1 MQRTLEKLIQDRLD
15 EQAKLREKIAEIARL
30 AETLGR
36 LQSRI
41 ETVPLP
47 PDKKPFGRP
56 LPPGQEDLR
65 PLFAQTA
72 AAVKALAEAAASL
85 AERQDCLADARDKEW
100 DALGNNH
107 LGLLIQGLEWRVDRL
122 AQASEDAAAL
132 LRTSA
137 SFKDQLGRLLAAV
150 EEKSLPSPVSV
161 REVLEPLEEWGYL
174 RFENRFRGT
183 PEDVRRRQ
191 AAYLPLFSAQGPVLD
206 LGCGRG
212 EFLEALRDA
221 GRPGSGVD
229 LNAGMVA
236 LCRDKGL
243 DVVQGDLLD
252 TLAAEPDGSLG
263 GVFAAQVIEHLPP
276 ARLRRLADLALAKL
290 SAGGALVL
298 ETINPLS
305 VFALV
310 QIYFLDP
317 THRAPVHP
325 EALRFLLETSGFGE
339 VDIRFVGEL
348 GEEKLEPL
356 PGADA
361 AASLINRNL
370 DRLNALL
377 FAPPGYAAVGR
388 KKPR

>member
-161 REVLEPLEEWGYL
+161 R
-174 RFENRFRGT
+174 
-183 PEDVRRRQ
+183 
-191 AAYLPLFSAQGPVLD
+191 
-206 LGCGRG
+206 
-212 EFLEALRDA
+212 
-221 GRPGSGVD
+221 
-229 LNAGMVA
+229 
-236 LCRDKGL
+236 
-243 DVVQGDLLD
+243 
-252 TLAAEPDGSLG
+252 
-263 GVFAAQVIEHLPP
+263 
-276 ARLRRLADLALAKL
+276 
-290 SAGGALVL
+290 
-298 ETINPLS
+298 
-305 VFALV
+305 
-310 QIYFLDP
+310 
-317 THRAPVHP
+317 
-325 EALRFLLETSGFGE
+325 
-339 VDIRFVGEL
+339 
-348 GEEKLEPL
+348 
-356 PGADA
+356 
-361 AASLINRNL
+361 
-370 DRLNALL
+370 
-377 FAPPGYAAVGR
+377 
-388 KKPR
+388 

>member
-1 MQRTLEKLIQDRLD
+1 
-15 EQAKLREKIAEIARL
+15 
-30 AETLGR
+30 
-36 LQSRI
+36 
-41 ETVPLP
+41 
-47 PDKKPFGRP
+47 
-56 LPPGQEDLR
+56 
-65 PLFAQTA
+65 
-72 AAVKALAEAAASL
+72 
-85 AERQDCLADARDKEW
+85 
-100 DALGNNH
+100 
-107 LGLLIQGLEWRVDRL
+107 
-122 AQASEDAAAL
+122 
-132 LRTSA
+132 
-137 SFKDQLGRLLAAV
+137 
-150 EEKSLPSPVSV
+150 
-161 REVLEPLEEWGYL
+161 
-174 RFENRFRGT
+174 
-183 PEDVRRRQ
+183 
-191 AAYLPLFSAQGPVLD
+191 
-206 LGCGRG
+206 
-212 EFLEALRDA
+212 
-221 GRPGSGVD
+221 
-229 LNAGMVA
+229 MVA

-252 TLAAEPDGSLG
+252 TLAAKPEGSLG
-263 GVFAAQVIEHLPP
+263 GIFAAQVIEHLPP
-276 ARLRRLADLALAKL
+276 ARLRRLVDLAFAKL

-377 FAPPGYAAVGR
+377 FAPSGYAAIGR
-388 KKPR
+388 KNFR